1 MSASPVSVDTRYA
14 KLRLRP
20 RTRARYDHVLTKM
33 NDEGATSDAAD
44 VIAYAEKVTRARPIG
59 TVLPTRA
66 AIKHYLIAVLGFT
79 PEEAHAA
86 LPSAKGRPERL
97 RDALSPEQLETFY
110 AGVETLNPGPVRTIL
125 TLLPRTGLRVSE
137 ACEMRLDNVE
147 RRGERVLFRFRGKGD
162 KERIVPLN
170 AAARAVLAD
179 YLNLFRPSG
188 DFLFPGYG
196 DNAITA
202 EAVRK
207 TTRRLRRMLP
217 TLGEV
222 TPHVLRHTW
231 ATNALGA
238 GVDLRTVQ
246 AALGHASITTTS
258 RYLHPTAD
266 MLADA
271 MERVEG

>member
-1 MSASPVSVDTRYA
+1 MTVAARFA

-20 RTRARYDHVLTKM
+20 RTQRRYDHVLTRLA
-33 NDEGATSDAAD
+33 DTGATSAED
-44 VIAYAEKVTRARPIG
+44 VLAFAERVTRARPIG

-66 AIKHYLIAVLGFT
+66 ALKHFLIAELGFT
-79 PEEAHAA
+79 EEEAQAA
-86 LPSAKGRPERL
+86 LPAARGRPERL
-97 RDALSPEQLETFY
+97 RDALSAEQLASFY
-110 AGVETLNPGPVRTIL
+110 AAVDALNPGPVRTIL
-125 TLLPRTGLRVSE
+125 LLLPRTGLRVSE
-137 ACEMRLDNVE
+137 ACDMRVDQVE
-147 RRGERVLFRFRGKGD
+147 RRGSGVLFRFRGKGD

-170 AAARAVLAD
+170 AAARSILAD
-179 YLNLFRPSG
+179 YLDTFDVDG
-188 DFLFPGYG
+188 DYLFPGNSDG
-196 DNAITA
+196 PLTP

-207 TTRRLRRMLP
+207 VTRRLRKASP
-217 TLGEV
+217 DLGPL

-231 ATNALGA
+231 ATSALGA

-266 MLADA
+266 MLAAA

>member
-1 MSASPVSVDTRYA
+1 MTVAARFA

-20 RTRARYDHVLTKM
+20 RTQRRYDHVLTRLS
-33 NDEGATSDAAD
+33 DAGATDADD
-44 VIAYAEKVTRARPIG
+44 VIAFAERATRARPIG

-66 AIKHYLIAVLGFT
+66 ALKHYLIAELGFSE
-79 PEEAHAA
+79 EEAHAA
-86 LPSAKGRPERL
+86 LPAARGRPERL
-97 RDALSPEQLETFY
+97 RDALSADQLATFY
-110 AGVETLNPGPVRTIL
+110 AVVDALNDGPVRTIL
-125 TLLPRTGLRVSE
+125 LLLPRTGLRVSE
-137 ACEMRLDNVE
+137 ACEMRVDQVE
-147 RRGERVLFRFRGKGD
+147 RRGAGILFRFRGKGD

-179 YLNLFRPSG
+179 YLDAFPPDG
-188 DFLFPGYG
+188 DHLFPGYG
-196 DNAITA
+196 DGPISG

-207 TTRRLRRMLP
+207 VTRRLRKLHP
-217 TLGEV
+217 ELGPL

-231 ATNALGA
+231 ATSALGA

-266 MLADA
+266 MLTAA